1 MQISIAACNASLN
14 TIYKRG
20 PWIMENTNKLDL
32 NDENTQLALDLLVK
46 FTPDQIDRLLK
57 AASAFKSGN
66 SLGKLNLAIQNT

>member
-1 MQISIAACNASLN
+1 
-14 TIYKRG
+14 
-20 PWIMENTNKLDL
+20 MENTNKLDL